1 MNTDMA
7 TATTSIFDSIAD
19 DLAAAQRIFDREL
32 QSHRSCV
39 NSLAN
44 QLRSYY
50 GKRLRPALLFLSA
63 KTIAEPTEAH
73 HILAAVVE
81 MVHLATLVHDDVLD
95 EAELRRHAPTISY
108 LQGNEA
114 AVLLGDYL
122 ISHAYHLC
130 SSLQDQQASR
140 TIAGVTNTV
149 CEGELLQLSHRGD
162 LELNES
168 TYFQIV
174 GDKTASLCAVCC
186 QLGGVFAGGTDAQVA
201 ALHQFGMNLGV
212 AFQIVDDLLDLTG
225 KPEKVGKSLGLDA
238 KKAKLTLPLIRY
250 LLQSP
255 PKQCARMRELISGD
269 AGTEALQEMRKM
281 LRTSPALE
289 STRKTAAERVESAVD
304 QLNSL
309 PETPARDVLAHVARF
324 VVERQS

>member
-1 MNTDMA
+1 MS

-19 DLAAAQRIFDREL
+19 DLAAAQRVFDREL
-32 QSHRSCV
+32 HSRRSCV
-39 NSLAN
+39 NALTDH
-44 QLRSYY
+44 LRSYY

-63 KTIAEPTEAH
+63 KTIAEPSEAH

-95 EAELRRHAPTISY
+95 EAEMRRHAPTISH

-130 SSLQDQQASR
+130 SSLQDQRASR
-140 TIAGVTNTV
+140 TIAGATNTV

-174 GDKTASLCAVCC
+174 ADKTASLCAVCC
-186 QLGGVFAGGTDAQVA
+186 QLGGLFSGGSESQVD
-201 ALHQFGMNLGV
+201 ALHRFGMELGV
-212 AFQIVDDLLDLTG
+212 AFQIVDDILDLTG
-225 KPEKVGKSLGLDA
+225 EPEKVGKSLGLDA
-238 KKAKLTLPLIRY
+238 KKAKLTLPIIRY

-255 PKQCARMRELISGD
+255 PKQCARMRGFLSGE
-269 AGTEALQEMRKM
+269 AGAETLHEMREM
-281 LRTSPALE
+281 LCASPALE

-304 QLNSL
+304 QLNAL
-309 PETPARDVLAHVARF
+309 PDTPARDVLAHVARF